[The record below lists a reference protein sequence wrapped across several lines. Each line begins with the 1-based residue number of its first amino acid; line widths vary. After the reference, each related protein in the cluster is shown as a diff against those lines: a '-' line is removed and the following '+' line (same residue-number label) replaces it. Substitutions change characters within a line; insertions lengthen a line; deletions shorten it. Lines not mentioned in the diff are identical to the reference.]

1 MGAPISIREV
11 KENCLNSIQSEKQTI
26 SPLFG
31 WNYTLFLFWD
41 FGFIVH
47 LIVLIHIS
55 WTKISLNPLPSP
67 QAIREAW
74 EGSYP
79 LCTEHSPTTGTTLP
93 LDMGESPIGKG
104 APHIH
109 FLYSQFSLF
118 LARSLDNTSI
128 VRDEYTQSYTSDH
141 CFAPHHP
148 NLSVFHCPT
157 VAFPFSYPTLLGT

>member
-1 MGAPISIREV
+1 MFSERVGLGEVGAPISIREV

-74 EGSYP
+74 ERELSIMYEAFSDNWDNLIIRYGGVP
-79 LCTEHSPTTGTTLP
+79 HGEGGT
-93 LDMGESPIGKG
+93 S
-104 APHIH
+104 H
-109 FLYSQFSLF
+109 SLF
-118 LARSLDNTSI
+118 I
-128 VRDEYTQSYTSDH
+128 FPV
-141 CFAPHHP
+141 
-148 NLSVFHCPT
+148 LSV
-157 VAFPFSYPTLLGT
+157 LG